1 MNVTILIV
9 IIHVL
14 VKIEYESYSL
24 SCLSIFLGSEGG
36 SSKEEVTRE
45 RETKEEEEPG

>member
-1 MNVTILIV
+1 M
-9 IIHVL
+9 L

-36 SSKEEVTRE
+36 SSKEEVTKE